1 MTIALEGAPRTDAG
15 TMPASWLSHVN
26 SRVILRS
33 VLVAAVLGTLLTLTN
48 QHTAIVGPARI
59 QVLPL
64 VLVFITPFVVVTIS
78 QASAARQA
86 SLEAALARPVPL
98 GEGFIAAAMA
108 HGIPRRAAVIGMI
121 VGTLN
126 TAAILAATVLEG
138 GALSSTPLNLVVQ
151 VYALPIV
158 FGVLSQAITF
168 RRTVRSAEPNCR
180 RADWPGH
187 ERVQNRERNSTGA
200 ISFRR

>member
-1 MTIALEGAPRTDAG
+1 MTIAFEGAPRADAR
-15 TMPASWLSHVN
+15 TTPASWLSHLN
-26 SRVILRS
+26 PGVILRS

-48 QHTAIVGPARI
+48 QYSAVVGPARI

-86 SLEAALARPVPL
+86 SLEAALARPVPPDD
-98 GEGFIAAAMA
+98 GFIATALA
-108 HGIPRRAAVIGMI
+108 HGIPRRAAAIGMI
-121 VGTLN
+121 MGTLN

-168 RRTVRSAEPNCR
+168 RRTVSSLSTEEACLRKGT
-180 RADWPGH
+180 RASSG
-187 ERVQNRERNSTGA
+187 R
-200 ISFRR
+200 